1 MNSERIEALY
11 EEYIEEE
18 AGRRTDELHE
28 TWRKISAD
36 LDRKLAAGTLT
47 TMDLARYEEI
57 VSRAAFHAGY
67 TAAVETEAE

>member
-11 EEYIEEE
+11 DEYIET
-18 AGRRTDELHE
+18 AGARQDGLHA

-47 TMDLARYEEI
+47 TMDLARYEEA
-57 VSRAAFHAGY
+57 VSCAAFHAGY
-67 TAAVETEAE
+67 TAAVEEAQ